1 MNSKK
6 TRSKTKE
13 EMESMYK
20 NVMQDFD
27 PNHFSKSSDTLE
39 DGLYYVLYAQGYD
52 NMGIGDIVAELK

>member
-1 MNSKK
+1 
-6 TRSKTKE
+6 
-13 EMESMYK
+13 MESMYK